1 MQGKRLIHSIR
12 LRNFLSYGEKS
23 EAIELL
29 PLNVLIGTNAS
40 GKSNLLEAIAL
51 LRSLPKDFQGAIR
64 EGGGASEW
72 IWKGGGGKGPAKI
85 DVTMNCE
92 EKGTSLS
99 YSIVFQHQTYNQEAY
114 IKKEKLSKKA
124 SNGNAITC
132 FQREDDKLASG
143 LSRGINSNYSALALL
158 GGSPRDPE
166 ATFLGAEFQKIG
178 LYRDWNIGRHMITR
192 EPQSIQLPGDFLSE
206 NMSNLAL
213 ILNNLLGSGTE
224 KTLRDKFGLFY
235 EGIERIQTKVDRG
248 KVNISLYEKGLSQPV
263 PATRLSDGMLHYL
276 CLLALLLHPEPP
288 PLIAIEEPEIGMHPD
303 MIRVIAE
310 LLIEASQRTQII
322 VTTHSDL
329 LVSSLDENPECVLVC
344 ERTESGSQLQ
354 RLEKKKMA
362 AWLKKYSVGELWLM
376 GELGGVR
383 K

>member
-1 MQGKRLIHSIR
+1 MQGKRFIHSIR

-40 GKSNLLEAIAL
+40 GKSNILGALSL
-51 LRSLPKDFQGAIR
+51 LRSLPGDFQGAIQ
-64 EGGGASEW
+64 EGGGPSEW
-72 IWKGGGGKGPAKI
+72 IWKGDQGKGPAEIEVKAHY
-85 DVTMNCE
+85 
-92 EKGTSLS
+92 EKGKASLS
-99 YSIVFQHQTYNQEAY
+99 YRIAFEPQSLPDNKKSKIVQEILTKTTFDGKTIFCFDLEAEGRIKLEKREGAISWDSPVLAGGLTPESGFLKIQFQL
-114 IKKEKLSKKA
+114 I
-124 SNGNAITC
+124 
-132 FQREDDKLASG
+132 R
-143 LSRGINSNYSALALL
+143 
-158 GGSPRDPE
+158 
-166 ATFLGAEFQKIG
+166 
-178 LYRDWNIGRHMITR
+178 LYRDWNIGRRLITR
-192 EPQSIQLPGDFLSE
+192 EPQSMTLPGDFLSE
-206 NMSNLAL
+206 DMNNLAL

-224 KTLRDKFGLFY
+224 KALRDKFGLFY
-235 EGIERIQTKVDRG
+235 EGIERIQTKAHLG
-248 KVNISLYEKGLSQPV
+248 KVHISIYEKGLSQPIS
-263 PATRLSDGMLHYL
+263 ATRLSDGMLHYL

-329 LVSSLDENPECVLVC
+329 LVSCLDEQPESVLVC
-344 ERTESGSQLQ
+344 ERTESGSELR
-354 RLEKKKMA
+354 RLEKKKMK
-362 AWLKKYSVGELWLM
+362 AWLKKYSLGEMWLM